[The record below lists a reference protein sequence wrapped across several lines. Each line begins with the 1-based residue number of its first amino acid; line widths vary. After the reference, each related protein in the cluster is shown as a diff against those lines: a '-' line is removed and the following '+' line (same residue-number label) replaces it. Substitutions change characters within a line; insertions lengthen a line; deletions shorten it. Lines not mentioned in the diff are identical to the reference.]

1 MPPLGLPQALG
12 LATLRPKALRPSG
25 PTLDLA
31 ILPLKQLVVGLVA
44 GALLVVAGANL
55 LSVASSS
62 SSSSSSS
69 NRSRKLRLGLE
80 GGAASRWAVSREAS
94 IM

>member
-1 MPPLGLPQALG
+1 
-12 LATLRPKALRPSG
+12 LATLRPKAPLRPSG

-31 ILPLKQLVVGLVA
+31 ILPLKQLVVGLVV
-44 GALLVVAGANL
+44 GVLLVVLGGLVVAGAKL

-62 SSSSSSS
+62 SSSSNRSSS
-69 NRSRKLRLGLE
+69 RKRHLGL
-80 GGAASRWAVSREAS
+80 GGALPASSWAVSRAAS